1 MITVIILRYLST
13 GARRQPL
20 VPMADQPSYYE
31 YQSQHNRLPVSV
43 NKFRSTDGN
52 VLIHSKDTKP
62 VGFLQFLTTVLM
74 AEMLRTNLM
83 WAAWFWRQYGSEFTR
98 NPQWPND
105 GNKKMCGKSKG
116 IIQNICIKLME
127 EYSLK
132 KMPPFAE
139 DNSFLLGWYSFRCS
153 WYWFC
158 LGSKP
163 HFTHQ
168 YA

>member
-1 MITVIILRYLST
+1 MNEDDNKSSVSIRIQYIILPKSGITVIIIRYLST

-20 VPMADQPSYYE
+20 VPMSDQPSYYE

-83 WAAWFWRQYGSEFTR
+83 
-98 NPQWPND
+98 
-105 GNKKMCGKSKG
+105 
-116 IIQNICIKLME
+116 
-127 EYSLK
+127 
-132 KMPPFAE
+132 
-139 DNSFLLGWYSFRCS
+139 
-153 WYWFC
+153 
-158 LGSKP
+158 
-163 HFTHQ
+163 
-168 YA
+168 